1 MTAVGNDRDHV
12 VRPGSDHGPG
22 RVLVGLQ
29 DAGEVQADLA
39 GLLVAASRGQEFAW
53 REIVERYTRRVFA
66 LVKSRCRD
74 VDLAEEL
81 TQSVFVTVAAKLG
94 QGLYNEQGR
103 FESWLF
109 RVTMNRVRDHV
120 RRIKRQATV
129 NNSDGLMQQRA
140 AAIDGQGG
148 RGGSDDRL
156 GALREAME
164 QLTDADREIIELRH
178 HGGLSFKQMAEL
190 LEEPVGT
197 LLARHHRALKKMK
210 ELIENAGPGATG
222 LGRNEV
228 A

>member
-1 MTAVGNDRDHV
+1 MTAVGNDQDHE
-12 VRPGSDHGPG
+12 VRSGSDHGPSQVFDG
-22 RVLVGLQ
+22 PEAALS
-29 DAGEVQADLA
+29 AQADLA
-39 GLLVAASRGQEFAW
+39 RLLVAASRGQEFAW
-53 REIVERYTRRVFA
+53 REIVERYSRRVFA

-74 VDLAEEL
+74 FDLAEEL

-129 NNSDGLMQQRA
+129 NDSDGLMQQRA
-140 AAIDGQGG
+140 AAAEGQAGT
-148 RGGSDDRL
+148 DDRL
-156 GALREAME
+156 GALREAMG

-178 HGGLSFKQMAEL
+178 HGELSFKQMAEL

-210 ELIENAGPGATG
+210 EWIENAGSGATRVR
-222 LGRNEV
+222 RNEV